1 MVNKKF
7 NKGFKLENYDTHFSL
22 CTQKWFLIIV
32 VILTLLLII
41 KKSNRFQNINNLTV
55 ERLLLFF
62 ILLLL
67 LFILTRNTIYT
78 LIGTIILFI
87 LFNIL
92 IIYSNQ
98 INQINL
104 DQKNYIESFNNQKAE
119 NEENE
124 SKESKEGKKELTHE
138 ELNTYLNNIDKNIE
152 SYQNDKDVKKAAN
165 GLQELL
171 KKLNGGIELKKDDLN
186 ETKPLGIDTTQF
198 KDERKNNALQKAQQ
212 ETYQLIDSVSALK
225 DTITTLSPVLSQGK
239 EIMSLFENLKL

>member
-7 NKGFKLENYDTHFSL
+7 NKNTIKEFKLENYNTHFTL
-22 CTQKWFLIIV
+22 CTQRWFMMIV

-41 KKSNRFQNINNLTV
+41 IKSNLFKNMNSSTIERF
-55 ERLLLFF
+55 LLFF
-62 ILLLL
+62 ILLFL

-78 LIGTIILFI
+78 LIGTIILFF

-92 IIYSNQ
+92 IMYSNK
-98 INQINL
+98 INQININ
-104 DQKNYIESFNNQKAE
+104 QKNNIESFDNHKSE
-119 NEENE
+119 NTDE
-124 SKESKEGKKELTHE
+124 KESKKELTHQ
-138 ELNTYLNNIDKNIE
+138 ELQEHLDKIDTTIE
-152 SYQNDKDVKKAAN
+152 SYQNDKDVKVAAA

-171 KKLNGGIELKKDDLN
+171 KKLNGGIELKKEDLS

-198 KDERKNNALQKAQQ
+198 KDEKKNNALQKAQQ

>member
-1 MVNKKF
+1 MVNKKL
-7 NKGFKLENYDTHFSL
+7 NKQFKLENYDTHFSL

-41 KKSNRFQNINNLTV
+41 KKSNHFQNINNLTV

-92 IIYSNQ
+92 MIYSNQ

-104 DQKNYIESFNNQKAE
+104 EQKKFIESFDNQKAE
-119 NEENE
+119 TEGNDG
-124 SKESKEGKKELTHE
+124 KEGKEGKKELTHE
-138 ELNTYLNNIDKNIE
+138 ELNSYLNNIDKNIE
-152 SYQNDKDVKKAAN
+152 SYQNDKDVKKAAS

-171 KKLNGGIELKKDDLN
+171 KKLNGGIELKKEDLN

-198 KDERKNNALQKAQQ
+198 KDEKKNNALQKAQQ

>member
-7 NKGFKLENYDTHFSL
+7 NKQFKLENYDTHFSL

-92 IIYSNQ
+92 MIYSNQ

-104 DQKNYIESFNNQKAE
+104 EQKNYIESFDNQKAE
-119 NEENE
+119 SEE
-124 SKESKEGKKELTHE
+124 KEGKEGKKELTHE
-138 ELNTYLNNIDKNIE
+138 ELNTYLTNIDKNIE
-152 SYQNDKDVKKAAN
+152 SYQNDKDVKKAAS

-198 KDERKNNALQKAQQ
+198 KDEKKNNALQKAQQ

>member
-7 NKGFKLENYDTHFSL
+7 NKQFKLENYDTHFSL

-41 KKSNRFQNINNLTV
+41 KKSNRFQNMNNLTV

-67 LFILTRNTIYT
+67 LFILTRNSIYT
-78 LIGTIILFI
+78 LIGTIVLFV
-87 LFNIL
+87 LFNVL
-92 IIYSNQ
+92 IMYSNK

-104 DQKNYIESFNNQKAE
+104 EQKNYIESFDNQK
-119 NEENE
+119 EE
-124 SKESKEGKKELTHE
+124 KEGKEGKEEKKELTHE
-138 ELNTYLNNIDKNIE
+138 ELNTYLTSIDKNIE

-171 KKLNGGIELKKDDLN
+171 KKLNGGIELKKEDLN
-186 ETKPLGIDTTQF
+186 ETKPLGVDTTQF
-198 KDERKNNALQKAQQ
+198 KDEKKNNALQKAQQ

>member
-7 NKGFKLENYDTHFSL
+7 NKEFKLENYNTHFSL
-22 CTQKWFLIIV
+22 CTQKWFLIIII
-32 VILTLLLII
+32 ILTLLLII
-41 KKSNRFQNINNLTV
+41 KKSNRFQNINNLTI

-92 IIYSNQ
+92 IMYSNK

-104 DQKNYIESFNNQKAE
+104 EQKNYIESFDNQK
-119 NEENE
+119 EESE
-124 SKESKEGKKELTHE
+124 EGKKELTHE

-171 KKLNGGIELKKDDLN
+171 KKLNGGIELKKEDLN

-198 KDERKNNALQKAQQ
+198 KDEKKNNALQKAQQ

-225 DTITTLSPVLSQGK
+225 DTIATLSPVLSQGK

>member
-7 NKGFKLENYDTHFSL
+7 NKQFKLENYDTHFSL

-78 LIGTIILFI
+78 LIGTIVLFI

-104 DQKNYIESFNNQKAE
+104 EQKNYIESFDNQKAE
-119 NEENE
+119 SE
-124 SKESKEGKKELTHE
+124 EGKKELTHE
-138 ELNTYLNNIDKNIE
+138 ELNTYLTNIDKNIE
-152 SYQNDKDVKKAAN
+152 SYQNDKDVKKAAS

-198 KDERKNNALQKAQQ
+198 KDEKKNNALQKAQQ

>member
-7 NKGFKLENYDTHFSL
+7 NKQFKLENYDTHFSL

-119 NEENE
+119 NEEKE
-124 SKESKEGKKELTHE
+124 DKESKEGKKELTHE

-198 KDERKNNALQKAQQ
+198 KDEKKNNALQKAQQ

>member
-92 IIYSNQ
+92 MIYSNQ

-104 DQKNYIESFNNQKAE
+104 EQKNYIESFNNQKA
-119 NEENE
+119 ENE

-138 ELNTYLNNIDKNIE
+138 ELNTYLTNIDKNIE
-152 SYQNDKDVKKAAN
+152 SYQNDTDVKKAAS

>member
-7 NKGFKLENYDTHFSL
+7 NKQFKLENYDTHFSL

-67 LFILTRNTIYT
+67 LFILTRNVIYT
-78 LIGTIILFI
+78 LIGTVVLFV

-92 IIYSNQ
+92 IMYSNK

-104 DQKNYIESFNNQKAE
+104 EQKNYIESFDNQKDE
-119 NEENE
+119 KEEN
-124 SKESKEGKKELTHE
+124 KEKKELTHE
-138 ELNTYLNNIDKNIE
+138 ELNTYLNSIDKNIE

-171 KKLNGGIELKKDDLN
+171 KKLNGGIELKKEDLN
-186 ETKPLGIDTTQF
+186 ETKPLGINTTQF
-198 KDERKNNALQKAQQ
+198 KDEKKNNALQKAQQ

>member
-7 NKGFKLENYDTHFSL
+7 NKQFKLENYDTHFSL

-32 VILTLLLII
+32 VILTLLIII

-78 LIGTIILFI
+78 LIGTIVLFI

-104 DQKNYIESFNNQKAE
+104 EQKNYIESFDNQKD
-119 NEENE
+119 E
-124 SKESKEGKKELTHE
+124 SEGKDRKDGKDEKKELTHE
-138 ELNTYLNNIDKNIE
+138 ELNTYLTSIDKNIE
-152 SYQNDKDVKKAAN
+152 SYQNDKDVKKAAT

-198 KDERKNNALQKAQQ
+198 KDEKKNNALQKAQQ

>member
-7 NKGFKLENYDTHFSL
+7 NKQFKLENYDTHFSL

-41 KKSNRFQNINNLTV
+41 KKSNRFQNMNNLTV

-78 LIGTIILFI
+78 LIGTIVLFI
-87 LFNIL
+87 LFNVL

-104 DQKNYIESFNNQKAE
+104 EQKNYIESFDNQKDE
-119 NEENE
+119 
-124 SKESKEGKKELTHE
+124 KEGKEVKEEKKELTHE
-138 ELNTYLNNIDKNIE
+138 ELNTYLNSIDKNIE

-171 KKLNGGIELKKDDLN
+171 KKLNGGIELKKEDLN

-198 KDERKNNALQKAQQ
+198 KDEKKNNALQKAQQ

>member
-7 NKGFKLENYDTHFSL
+7 NKEFKLENYNTHFSL
-22 CTQKWFLIIV
+22 CNQKWFLIIV

-78 LIGTIILFI
+78 IIGTIVLFI

-104 DQKNYIESFNNQKAE
+104 EQKNYIESFDNQKAE
-119 NEENE
+119 SEG
-124 SKESKEGKKELTHE
+124 KEDKEGKKELTHE
-138 ELNTYLNNIDKNIE
+138 ELNTYLTNIDKNIE

-198 KDERKNNALQKAQQ
+198 KDEKKNNALQKAQQ

>member
-7 NKGFKLENYDTHFSL
+7 NKQFKLENYDTHFSL

-41 KKSNRFQNINNLTV
+41 KKSNHFQNINNLTV

-78 LIGTIILFI
+78 LIGTIILFF

-92 IIYSNQ
+92 IMYSNK

-104 DQKNYIESFNNQKAE
+104 EQKNYIESFDNQKAE
-119 NEENE
+119 AEE
-124 SKESKEGKKELTHE
+124 KDGKKELTHE
-138 ELNTYLNNIDKNIE
+138 ELNTYLNSIDKNIE
-152 SYQNDKDVKKAAN
+152 SYQNDKDVKKAAS

-171 KKLNGGIELKKDDLN
+171 KKLNGGIELKKEDLN
-186 ETKPLGIDTTQF
+186 ETKPLGIDTNQF
-198 KDERKNNALQKAQQ
+198 KNEKKNNALQKAQQ

-225 DTITTLSPVLSQGK
+225 DTIATLSPVLSQGK

>member
-1 MVNKKF
+1 MVNKKL
-7 NKGFKLENYDTHFSL
+7 NKQFKLENYDTHFSL

-92 IIYSNQ
+92 MIYSNQ

-104 DQKNYIESFNNQKAE
+104 EQKNYIESFDNQKAE
-119 NEENE
+119 SEE
-124 SKESKEGKKELTHE
+124 KEGKEGKKELTHE
-138 ELNTYLNNIDKNIE
+138 ELNTYLTNIDKNIE
-152 SYQNDKDVKKAAN
+152 SYQNDKDVKKAAS

-198 KDERKNNALQKAQQ
+198 KDEKKNNALQKAQQ